1 MFQRRV
7 RMSARRLLWLGFVV
21 AVPVPVLVV
30 GQGHV
35 PALRLL
41 FMGGV
46 TLAVI
51 LFESARGA
59 AVLLAAFLI
68 GQFAVYAGVLWLAAA
83 VITRVAGRW
92 RLAAA
97 IAILVALFA
106 VTLTRPIYRCPFLPV
121 VSRVSLLGV
130 YR

>member
-7 RMSARRLLWLGFVV
+7 RMSARRLLWLGFVL

-59 AVLLAAFLI
+59 AGLLAAFLI
-68 GQFAVYAGVLWLAAA
+68 GQFAVYAGLLWLAAA
-83 VITRVAGRW
+83 GIARVSGRW
-92 RLAAA
+92 RTPAA
-97 IAILVALFA
+97 IAILVVLFGVA
-106 VTLTRPIYRCPFLPV
+106 LTRPIYRCPFLPD

>member
-1 MFQRRV
+1 
-7 RMSARRLLWLGFVV
+7 MSARWLLWLGFLV

-30 GQGHV
+30 AHGHV

-51 LFESARGA
+51 LLESARGA
-59 AVLLAAFLI
+59 AGLLALFLI
-68 GQFAVYAGVLWLAAA
+68 GQFAVYAALLWLMAWT
-83 VITRVAGRW
+83 VTRVAGR
-92 RLAAA
+92 RSLPVA
-97 IAILVALFA
+97 ITILVTLFA
-106 VTLTRPIYRCPFLPV
+106 VALARPIYKCPFLPD